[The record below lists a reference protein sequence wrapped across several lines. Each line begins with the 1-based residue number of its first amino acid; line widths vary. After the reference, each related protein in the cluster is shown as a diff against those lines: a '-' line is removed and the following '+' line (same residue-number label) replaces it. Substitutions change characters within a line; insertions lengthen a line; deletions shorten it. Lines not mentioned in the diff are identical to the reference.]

1 MVLYEIFSDYWR
13 ESRPRVCWRSRS
25 KSKVTWYGH
34 FCDVT

>member
-25 KSKVTWYGH
+25 NVRNFQRLLERK
-34 FCDVT
+34 